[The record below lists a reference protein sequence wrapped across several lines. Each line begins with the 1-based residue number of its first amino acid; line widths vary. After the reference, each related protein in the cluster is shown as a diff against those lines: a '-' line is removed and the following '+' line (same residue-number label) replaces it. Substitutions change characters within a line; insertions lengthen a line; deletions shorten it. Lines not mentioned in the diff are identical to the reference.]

1 MVPLVGVEPTCREAH
16 DFESC
21 VSANSTTAATP
32 IYTIVT
38 WQFPGY
44 HKLTMARIIGILNAK
59 GGTGKTTTAAN
70 LSAYLSALGKY
81 VLLVDTDPQA
91 NATTG
96 LGIYLKEDHL
106 NLYHTLMGDYEPD
119 AIIRKTSLLGFDLLP
134 AAPNLAGANVELVNV
149 QEREFWLKK
158 VLNKIRTNYDYIVI
172 DSGPSLG
179 ILTINSLA
187 ASEGIIIPVQCEY
200 YALEGLS
207 QLLSTIDLVR
217 NSLNPALEIYGVA
230 LTMYDKRNALSQQ
243 VADEVRKNFP
253 GRVFNTMIPRAV
265 SLAAAP
271 SYGKTVFQF
280 DPDSKGALAYRQ
292 LAEEVIQLT

>member
-1 MVPLVGVEPTCREAH
+1 
-16 DFESC
+16 
-21 VSANSTTAATP
+21 
-32 IYTIVT
+32 
-38 WQFPGY
+38 
-44 HKLTMARIIGILNAK
+44 MARIIGVINAK
-59 GGTGKTTTAAN
+59 GGVGKTTTANN
-70 LSAYLSALGKY
+70 LSAYLAALGKY

-96 LGIYLKEDHL
+96 LGIYLQEDHL

-119 AIIRKTSLLGFDLLP
+119 AIIKKTSLLGFDVLP

-149 QEREFWLKK
+149 QDREFWLKN
-158 VLNKIRTNYDYIVI
+158 VLNKIRTNYDYIII

-179 ILTINSLA
+179 MLTINSLV
-187 ASEGIIIPVQCEY
+187 ASEGLMIPVQAEY
-200 YALEGLS
+200 YALEGLG
-207 QLLSTIDLVR
+207 QLLHTIDLVR
-217 NSLNPALEIYGVA
+217 GSLNPSLEIYGVV

-253 GRVFNTMIPRAV
+253 GRVFNSMIPRSV

-271 SYGKTVFQF
+271 SHGKTIFQF
-280 DPDSKGALAYRQ
+280 DPDSKGAQAYRM